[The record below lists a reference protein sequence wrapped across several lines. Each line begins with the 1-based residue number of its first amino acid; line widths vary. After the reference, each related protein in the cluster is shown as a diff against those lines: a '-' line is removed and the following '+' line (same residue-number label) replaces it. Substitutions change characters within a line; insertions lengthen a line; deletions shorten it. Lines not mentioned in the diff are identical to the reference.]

1 MKAAIFGAVLLAC
14 AIPASG
20 QVYGTAQP
28 SAPVT
33 SGRCEAALVS
43 PGVPSG
49 VVVLTVPAPLD
60 PSAYRHGPRSRTT
73 PAHRGNAS
81 SPSSRPG
88 GVVSGGVPMS
98 GIGAMERSGVGTM
111 TSSGV
116 GRMESSG
123 VGAMTSSGVGSI
135 GMPSPGLAPSPVSPF
150 AAPVPS
156 PTAGASPNAN
166 AIHGPGPVTLQRT
179 PFFCP

>member
-49 VVVLTVPAPLD
+49 VVVLTVPAPVD
-60 PSAYRHGPRSRTT
+60 PSAYPHGPRTRTT

-81 SPSSRPG
+81 PPSSRFG

-98 GIGAMERSGVGTM
+98 GIGAMERSGVGSM

-116 GRMESSG
+116 GSI
-123 VGAMTSSGVGSI
+123 TSSGVGSI

-166 AIHGPGPVTLQRT
+166 AIHRPGPVTLQRT